1 MERSV
6 LDVVAGVAVT
16 ELDCV
21 LVNLAVLADLH
32 HGRDSHLVLGGP
44 LRFEPRRDEETGLPT
59 VEPTT
64 QARFADAR
72 SLLGITLEPTGDL
85 ADPVSPVFV
94 LADAHD
100 LPWTPYH
107 RRQHMEHSFLVVAG
121 PDGEKV
127 VDAYHNDT
135 QWGPAR
141 PGEWELPPLEDVRL
155 RAFRTRPG
163 TPAAP
168 DVRPRIT
175 GVDDYLNAY
184 REHEDQRVAITRL
197 TLETW
202 LLARSRS
209 LHARWLARHEPS
221 AAERFAEHASRW
233 RRFAEEVYIA
243 LRRVERGRAQ
253 PGGLHDR
260 LAALLHADARA
271 TNEEEEWTLI
281 ESKHS

>member
-6 LDVVAGVAVT
+6 RDAVAGVAVT

-32 HGRDSHLVLGGP
+32 HGRDSHLALGER
-44 LRFEPRRDEETGLPT
+44 LRFEPRHDEETGLPT

-64 QARFADAR
+64 RTRFADAR

-85 ADPVSPVFV
+85 VDSTSPVFV

-107 RRQHMEHSFLVVAG
+107 RRQHMEHSFLVVTG
-121 PDGEKV
+121 PDGARV

-135 QWGPAR
+135 PWGPAR
-141 PGEWELPPLEDVRL
+141 PGEWPLPALENVRFN
-155 RAFRTRPG
+155 AFRTRPR

-168 DVRPRIT
+168 DARQET
-175 GVDDYLNAY
+175 GDADEYVNAY
-184 REHEDQRVAITRL
+184 REHEDQRLAVTRL

-202 LLARSRS
+202 LLTRSRS
-209 LHARWLARHEPS
+209 LHARWLAHHELP
-221 AAERFAEHASRW
+221 AAERFAEHAARW

-253 PGGLHDR
+253 PSGLHDR
-260 LAALLHADARA
+260 LAALLHADTSA
-271 TNEEEEWTLI
+271 TKEEEAWTLI